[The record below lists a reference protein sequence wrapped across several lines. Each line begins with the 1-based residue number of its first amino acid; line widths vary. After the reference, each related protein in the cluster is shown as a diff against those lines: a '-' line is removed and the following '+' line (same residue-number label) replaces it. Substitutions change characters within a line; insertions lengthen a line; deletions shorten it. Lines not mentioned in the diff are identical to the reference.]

1 MLATSWLRGRLT
13 RIRTALVPRRLS
25 ISEGLRA
32 AFSVAAVVALAEAL
46 HEPTLVWAAIGALWV
61 SLADSGGHPLD
72 RLRTLGLF
80 AVLSTLASV
89 LTTGA
94 ALLGPGW
101 AALAVL
107 LLTFFGSLVRCYG
120 PIPEQIGRLIVIA
133 SVVAVDRPVHGR
145 VDLFTFALIY
155 LCGCLWA
162 MLLSF
167 SIWRIQRL
175 RPGYAALA
183 RVYAQLARLS
193 VELAASATRRPVA
206 ARPDAPSLRHAVRE
220 AIEQARNALHQV
232 GGRRGLGAA
241 GERLITDLEQA
252 ENIFSQLI
260 ALSELF
266 IVEPAADEHG
276 YRLRRNAFRRLALLL
291 YRDERSFERGME
303 QPEHRPLQLQRL
315 KDAAAAL
322 SGTAAS
328 AMRSIVEQLE
338 SLGSEPSRRREAD
351 TPHVSRS
358 GRWLALLRANLD
370 WHSLVFRHALRCA
383 VCAAGAVWV
392 SHRFG
397 LPYAYW
403 TAVTVVI
410 VQQPYIAT
418 TWQRALERV
427 GGSIAGGIVAAALG
441 FVLHTPFALTAAVFP
456 LAALTMALRPVSYAL
471 FVTFLTPLI
480 VLIVDVTHP
489 GTNELALAGLRALN
503 SLLGGVIAF
512 GGSVL
517 LWPSWEPDRMRR
529 LMAGALRSCGSF
541 CSLALAGTA
550 SRQALLQARRAAGLA
565 ISNAE
570 ASHERQSLEA
580 WLRRGPIEAALS
592 VMVLIRGLHGI
603 AVAAWLHP
611 RTPPAEEPVAGYVHG
626 DSDWLAHR
634 IEASDGAACALAAPA
649 SASPDAVRALQQLQ
663 LLRTAVDRY
672 RGEIG
677 EAH

>member
-1 MLATSWLRGRLT
+1 MGFS
-13 RIRTALVPRRLS
+13 PRRLS

-32 AFSVAAVVALAEAL
+32 AFSVAAVIAVAEAL

-72 RLRTLGLF
+72 RLRTLGVF
-80 AVLSTLASV
+80 ALLSTLASV

-94 ALLGPGW
+94 ALIGPGW

-120 PIPEQIGRLIVIA
+120 AVPEQIGRLIVIA
-133 SVVAVDRPVHGR
+133 SVVAVDRPIHGR
-145 VDLFTFALIY
+145 ADLFTFALIY
-155 LCGCLWA
+155 FGGCLWA

-175 RPGYAALA
+175 RPAYAALA
-183 RVYAQLARLS
+183 QVYTQLARLS
-193 VELAASATRRPVA
+193 LELAASGVPVFTA
-206 ARPDAPSLRHAVRE
+206 PKHDAPSRRHAVRE
-220 AIEQARNALHQV
+220 AIEQARNTLNQV
-232 GGRRGLGAA
+232 SGRRGLGVA
-241 GERLITDLEQA
+241 GEKLMIALEQA

-260 ALSELF
+260 ALSERF
-266 IVEPAADEHG
+266 IVEPPADARAG
-276 YRLRRNAFRRLALLL
+276 RLRRQAFRRLALLL
-291 YRDERSFERGME
+291 YRDERSFEKGIE
-303 QPEHRPLQLQRL
+303 QPAHRPLQLKRL
-315 KDAAAAL
+315 KESAAAL
-322 SGTAAS
+322 RGTAAP

-338 SLGSEPSRRREAD
+338 SLG
-351 TPHVSRS
+351 TPPNRSGETASAGASRS
-358 GRWLALLRANLD
+358 AAWFGLLRANLD

-410 VQQPYIAT
+410 VQQPYIAS

-427 GGSIAGGIVAAALG
+427 GGSLVGGILAAALG
-441 FVLHTPFALTAAVFP
+441 FVLHTQFALTAAVFP
-456 LAALTMALRPVSYAL
+456 LAALTMALRPVSYTL

-489 GTNELALAGLRALN
+489 GSNELTLAGLRALN

-517 LWPSWEPDRMRR
+517 LWPSWEPDRMRP
-529 LMAGALRSCGSF
+529 LMASALRACGSF
-541 CSLALAGTA
+541 CSLALAGSA
-550 SRQALLQARRAAGLA
+550 SRPELQQARRSAGLA

-592 VMVLIRGLHGI
+592 VMVLIRGLQGI

-611 RTPPAEEPVAGYVHG
+611 RTPAAEQPVALYVR
-626 DSDWLAHR
+626 DRSEWLAQR
-634 IEASDGAACALAAPA
+634 LAADA
-649 SASPDAVRALQQLQ
+649 SAADQVAAPESVNADAQRAMQQLQ

-672 RGEIG
+672 RGELG
-677 EAH
+677 EAR